1 MASED
6 EGVQTG
12 FCDKHAHSLNGRVM
26 GGLLHLERR
35 LLHNRQDTRHEY
47 LKICQQVDCTLPR
60 QEGGCCPLRV
70 QPPLASDESAKSPKR
85 TSWNRQTNCCAS
97 QPTQHCPHLML
108 APDPVVPTGKRG
120 CSQPTHDITH
130 TSSQAP
136 NLGTFA
142 ANQTFA
148 PLHCLPVTGE
158 AEHVD
163 KSR

>member
-60 QEGGCCPLRV
+60 QEGGVAALCEFNHRSRV
-70 QPPLASDESAKSPKR
+70 TSLPRARNELPGIVRPTAVRANQLNIAHISCLHRILSCQQESGGAPSQHTTLHILQAKPP
-85 TSWNRQTNCCAS
+85 T
-97 QPTQHCPHLML
+97 L
-108 APDPVVPTGKRG
+108 AP
-120 CSQPTHDITH
+120 SQ
-130 TSSQAP
+130 
-136 NLGTFA
+136 
-142 ANQTFA
+142 QTKPSLRSTVF
-148 PLHCLPVTGE
+148 L
-158 AEHVD
+158 
-163 KSR
+163 